1 MMKKILIIDDTPEY
15 IDMLEDVLLEYEVH
29 GATNGQDGIALAKE
43 IMPDTILLDINMPG
57 LNGYEVCRRLKKD
70 RLLKSIPVIFLTAN
84 EGCDFEEI
92 GFEVGAVD
100 YVAKPFNAVILKA
113 RLKTH
118 VNLYNLQ
125 SHLQSEVESRV
136 EEITKLNHEM
146 IFVTAALAELK
157 SKETGLHL
165 KRVSKVSAKL
175 ATLLGHSEKEVD
187 LIEMASVLHDVGK
200 VGIPDKIL
208 NKSGSLDDEEWLM
221 MKTHS
226 ELGYNILC
234 KSEFA
239 LMRYAAKIA
248 LEHHERWD
256 GSGYPK
262 GLKAEEI
269 SSVGRI
275 VAVADVFDSLLD
287 VRVYKEAWNS
297 ADVKEYF
304 EKMKGI
310 QFDPE
315 VTTILLENFD
325 DFLDIRSL

>member
-1 MMKKILIIDDTPEY
+1 MKKILIIDDTPEY
-15 IDMLEDVLLEYEVH
+15 IEMLEDVLLEYKVH
-29 GATNGQDGIALAKE
+29 GATNGKNGIELARE
-43 IMPDTILLDINMPG
+43 ILPDTILLDINMPG
-57 LNGYEVCRRLKKD
+57 LNGYEVCRRLKKEK
-70 RLLKSIPVIFLTAN
+70 LLKAIPVIFLTAN

-100 YVAKPFNAVILKA
+100 YVSKPFNATLLKA

-118 VNLYNLQ
+118 VNLYTLQSNLQ
-125 SHLQSEVESRV
+125 DEVDSRV
-136 EEITKLNHEM
+136 EEITKLNNEM
-146 IFVTAALAELK
+146 ILVTASIAELK

-165 KRVSKVSAKL
+165 KRVSKISAKL
-175 ATLLGHSEKEVD
+175 ALFLGRSEHEIEM
-187 LIEMASVLHDVGK
+187 IEMAAILHDVGK
-200 VGIPDKIL
+200 VGIPDHIL
-208 NKSGSLDDEEWLM
+208 NKPSNLDKDEWAM

-226 ELGYNILC
+226 ELGYEILS
-234 KSEFA
+234 KSEFS
-239 LMRYAAKIA
+239 LMRYASKIA

-269 SSVGRI
+269 SYVGRI

-297 ADVKEYF
+297 QKVKKYF
-304 EKMKGI
+304 EDMNGV

-325 DFLDIRSL
+325 EFLETRVL